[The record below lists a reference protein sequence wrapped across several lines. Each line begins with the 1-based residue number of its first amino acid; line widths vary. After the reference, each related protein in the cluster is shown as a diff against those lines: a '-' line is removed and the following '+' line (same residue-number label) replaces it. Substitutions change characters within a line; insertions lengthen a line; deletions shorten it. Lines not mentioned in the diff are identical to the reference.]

1 MKWFDNWFANKCRKV
16 LGIENDHQ
24 EDDDWSRPQQQHIRS
39 QNTTSLSPTATRKLI
54 RQLDADGIDLPE
66 GGLNIQVKGAIGGKI
81 VIFRTYDERND
92 RNCYSTYLIP
102 DNENFQESL
111 GKIITMES
119 LKL

>member
-16 LGIENDHQ
+16 LGIEHDHQ
-24 EDDDWSRPQQQHIRS
+24 EEDNWSEPQPHVRS
-39 QNTTSLSPTATRKLI
+39 KRATLTRSTATRNVI
-54 RQLDADGIDLPE
+54 RGLDVDSIDLPE
-66 GGLNIQVKGAIGGKI
+66 GGLNIQVKSAIGGKI

-102 DNENFQESL
+102 DSEIFQESL
-111 GKIITMES
+111 GKIITLES